1 MGKSAKVEDYAGFWA
16 FCCKKHE
23 IFTNPVFKNP
33 GLYRK
38 GILETFTRWPDSA
51 PELLLLLLAVIF
63 RYSTVIYI
71 SKGNLRNFHQMA
83 RFGSRTVALASRSHF
98 QIFYSDNYRKGILET
113 FTRWPNSAP
122 ELLLLLLAVIF
133 RYSTVIYTWIFENR
147 VNESFIFFEVVLILR
162 LSLKDTVSKLRSK
175 EVFLFMSAVFLHL
188 LQQLVAWKGE
198 AKKKQ
203 MQKKGNA

>member
-1 MGKSAKVEDYAGFWA
+1 MQKWKIMLDFRLFAVKSMTFSLA
-16 FCCKKHE
+16 
-23 IFTNPVFKNP
+23 PLFKNP
-33 GLYRK
+33 G
-38 GILETFTRWPDSA
+38 
-51 PELLLLLLAVIF
+51 
-63 RYSTVIYI
+63 IYW
-71 SKGNLRNFHQMA
+71 
-83 RFGSRTVALASRSHF
+83 
-98 QIFYSDNYRKGILET
+98 KGILET

-188 LQQLVAWKGE
+188 VQQLVAWKRE
-198 AKKKQ
+198 AKKK
-203 MQKKGNA
+203 KKTNAKERKRLKKLDGFWPKNYLEILISAHAWDLLA

>member
-1 MGKSAKVEDYAGFWA
+1 MQKWKIMLDFRLFAVKSMTFSLA
-16 FCCKKHE
+16 
-23 IFTNPVFKNP
+23 PLFKNP
-33 GLYRK
+33 G
-38 GILETFTRWPDSA
+38 
-51 PELLLLLLAVIF
+51 
-63 RYSTVIYI
+63 IYW
-71 SKGNLRNFHQMA
+71 
-83 RFGSRTVALASRSHF
+83 
-98 QIFYSDNYRKGILET
+98 KGILET

-188 LQQLVAWKGE
+188 VQQLVAWKRFLLHLFFFLPLFFTLQVAAQGE
-198 AKKKQ
+198 ERLPTWKEDFFRA
-203 MQKKGNA
+203 